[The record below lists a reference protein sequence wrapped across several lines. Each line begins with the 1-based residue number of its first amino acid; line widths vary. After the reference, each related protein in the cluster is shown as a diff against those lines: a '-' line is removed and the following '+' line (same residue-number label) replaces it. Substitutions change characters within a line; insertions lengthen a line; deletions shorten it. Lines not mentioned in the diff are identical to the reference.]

1 MAGRLHWDTME
12 LRTHARYLPG
22 SDDSREFVG
31 ADHGAELT
39 LILVNVETG
48 HGPNL
53 HRHPYEEIFVVHAG
67 TGRFVV
73 DESEVQASAGDIVI
87 APAGT
92 AHRFVNAGSDRL
104 QLTAIHHNANFV
116 TEWLEPLTPD
126 QRYRCSEHR

>member
-1 MAGRLHWDTME
+1 ME
-12 LRTHARYLPG
+12 LVIHSNQLPG
-22 SDDSREFVG
+22 SNNSREFEG
-31 ADHGAELT
+31 KDYGGGLT
-39 LILVNVETG
+39 LILVDVEAG

-67 TGRFVV
+67 TGSFFV
-73 DESEVQASAGDIVI
+73 DESEVRARAGDIVI

-92 AHRFVNAGSDRL
+92 AHRFINAGTDHL

-126 QRYRCSEHR
+126 QRYWSSEPR

>member
-1 MAGRLHWDTME
+1 MDLLIHSNQ
-12 LRTHARYLPG
+12 LPG
-22 SDDSREFVG
+22 GNNSREFEGKEYG
-31 ADHGAELT
+31 ASLT
-39 LILVNVETG
+39 LILVDVETG

-73 DESEVQASAGDIVI
+73 NDSVVQGSAGDIVI

-92 AHRFVNAGSDRL
+92 AHRFINSGRDRL

-126 QRYRCSEHR
+126 QRYWSSESR

>member
-1 MAGRLHWDTME
+1 MDLLIHSNQ
-12 LRTHARYLPG
+12 LPG
-22 SDDSREFVG
+22 GNSSREFEGKQYG
-31 ADHGAELT
+31 AGLT
-39 LILVNVETG
+39 LILVDVETG

-73 DESEVQASAGDIVI
+73 NDAVVQGTAGDIVI

-92 AHRFVNAGSDRL
+92 AHRFINSGRDRL
-104 QLTAIHHNANFV
+104 QLMAIHHNANFV

-126 QRYRCSEHR
+126 QRYWSSERR

>member
-1 MAGRLHWDTME
+1 MDRLIDSSQ
-12 LRTHARYLPG
+12 LPG
-22 SDDSREFVG
+22 GHSAREFEGKEYG
-31 ADHGAELT
+31 AGLT

-67 TGRFVV
+67 TGRFFV
-73 DESEVQASAGDIVI
+73 DDLEVQGTAGDIVI

-92 AHRFVNAGSDRL
+92 AHRFINSGSDRL
-104 QLTAIHHNANFV
+104 HLTAIHHNANFI

-126 QRYRCSEHR
+126 QRYWSSERR